1 MGSFYKYPSPPCVR
15 DLFSFNVTF
24 LCFLLFWRYLNKQR
38 TVTSCRVCVGFYQRT
53 VPYASDVC
61 MNIMV
66 VLTAAFHQDYC
77 WVLARVRGAAKTN
90 CRADRTSLIFV
101 QACEI

>member
-1 MGSFYKYPSPPCVR
+1 MTCHI
-15 DLFSFNVTF
+15 
-24 LCFLLFWRYLNKQR
+24 
-38 TVTSCRVCVGFYQRT
+38 CVGFYQRT

-61 MNIMV
+61 INIMV

-90 CRADRTSLIFV
+90 CRTDITRVIFV